1 VLRKVFMSFTSSIKN
16 VIQER
21 LRLLGWE
28 IRSYELPEMAQLTK
42 YLRIHEVTCVLD
54 VGANA
59 GQFGS
64 ELRATGYS
72 GKIISFEPQSKAYA
86 RLTAMAA
93 TDPLWTI
100 APRCAVGAASGE
112 IEMNISD
119 NSVSSSALPILEA
132 HTGSAP
138 ASRYVSKETAPVIR
152 LDDCDLIPRG
162 ARLFLK
168 IDTQGF
174 EQHVIDGA
182 PELIKLARGIQMEMS
197 LAPLYEGQADFMGLM
212 DQMQKAG
219 FDLWALNPGF
229 ADRGTGRLLQAD
241 STFFRS

>member
-1 VLRKVFMSFTSSIKN
+1 MNLMTPIKFA
-16 VIQER
+16 VQR
-21 LRLLGWE
+21 TLQSLGWE
-28 IRSYELPEMAQLTK
+28 IKRFTLDEMSQLAK
-42 YLRIHEVTCVLD
+42 FLAIHKVDTVLD
-54 VGANA
+54 VGANI
-59 GQFGS
+59 GQFATT
-64 ELRATGYS
+64 LRMAGYP
-72 GKIISFEPQSKAYA
+72 GKIISFEPQSEAYA

-93 TDPLWTI
+93 KDPNWTV

-138 ASRYVSKETAPVIR
+138 ASRYVATETAPVIR
-152 LDDCDLIPRG
+152 LDDCDLVPRTE
-162 ARLFLK
+162 RIFIK

-197 LAPLYEGQADFMGLM
+197 LAPLYKGQADFMALM
-212 DQMQKAG
+212 AQMQNAG
-219 FDLWALNPGF
+219 FELWALNPGF
-229 ADRGTGRLLQAD
+229 ADSSSGRLLQAD
-241 STFFRS
+241 STFFRP

>member
-1 VLRKVFMSFTSSIKN
+1 MNLTTPIKFAIQRTLQSF
-16 VIQER
+16 
-21 LRLLGWE
+21 GWE
-28 IRSYELPEMAQLTK
+28 IKRFTLDEMSQLVK
-42 YLRIHEVTCVLD
+42 FLAIHKVETVLD
-54 VGANA
+54 VGANM
-59 GQFGS
+59 GQFAS
-64 ELRATGYS
+64 TLRMAGYPA
-72 GKIISFEPQSKAYA
+72 KIISFEPQSEAYA
-86 RLTAMAA
+86 RLTALAA
-93 TDPLWTI
+93 KDPLWTI

-138 ASRYVSKETAPVIR
+138 ASRYVGKETAPVIR
-152 LDDCDLIPRG
+152 LDDCDLIPREE
-162 ARLFLK
+162 RLFIK
-168 IDTQGF
+168 VDTQGF
-174 EQHVIDGA
+174 EQHVLDGA

-197 LAPLYEGQADFMGLM
+197 LAPLYEGQADFMALM
-212 DQMQKAG
+212 AQMQKAG

>member
-1 VLRKVFMSFTSSIKN
+1 MNLMTPIKFA
-16 VIQER
+16 VQR
-21 LRLLGWE
+21 TLQSLGWE
-28 IRSYELPEMAQLTK
+28 IKRFTLDEMSQLAK
-42 YLRIHEVTCVLD
+42 FLAIHKVDTVLD
-54 VGANA
+54 VGANI
-59 GQFGS
+59 GQFATT
-64 ELRATGYS
+64 LRMAGYP
-72 GKIISFEPQSKAYA
+72 GKIISFEPQSEAYA

-93 TDPLWTI
+93 KDPNWTV

-138 ASRYVSKETAPVIR
+138 ASRYVAKETAPVIR
-152 LDDCDLIPRG
+152 LDDCDLVTRTERI
-162 ARLFLK
+162 FIK

-197 LAPLYEGQADFMGLM
+197 LAPLYEGQADFMALM
-212 DQMQKAG
+212 AQMQNAG
-219 FDLWALNPGF
+219 FELWALNPGF
-229 ADRGTGRLLQAD
+229 ADSSSGRLLQAD
-241 STFFRS
+241 STFFRP